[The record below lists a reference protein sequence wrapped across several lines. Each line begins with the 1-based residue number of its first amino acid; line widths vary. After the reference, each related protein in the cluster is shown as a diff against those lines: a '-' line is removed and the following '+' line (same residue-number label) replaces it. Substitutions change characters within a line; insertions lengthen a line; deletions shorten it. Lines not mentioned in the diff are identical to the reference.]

1 MSDPRLIDPAWQQTE
16 RPDAE
21 VFPDDF
27 EEAPDAHLERQF
39 EERYDSEDDGLFYQ
53 EGVIESL
60 FIGPEDYEPS
70 PYDGTYSEE

>member
-16 RPDAE
+16 TPDAE

-27 EEAPDAHLERQF
+27 ELEADGDLEAQF
-39 EERYDSEDDGLFYQ
+39 EDRINGGGDFYE

-60 FIGPEDYEPS
+60 CDGPEDYEPS
-70 PYDGTYSEE
+70 PYDGTWSEE